1 MILLVQKEENIME
14 NYCKVMCVIELKL
27 NELKDSYETWLTEYD
42 RTGSVT
48 SEEQLIQTKQK
59 ILLLEEILR
68 EIGEAMMLDPDK
80 RYDE

>member
-1 MILLVQKEENIME
+1 ME
-14 NYCKVMCVIELKL
+14 NDYKAVCVIELKL
-27 NELKDSYETWLTEYD
+27 DELKDSYETWLTEYD

-68 EIGEAMMLDPDK
+68 EIGDAMKLDPYK
-80 RYDE
+80 RYDD